1 MQKYFSYIF
10 SLHLICM
17 IFVALIL
24 LTSCANQGVLSGGK
38 KDKTPPALDSLK
50 STPNFQT
57 NFQKQT
63 IELTF
68 DEWLQLNDVF
78 KQVVVS
84 PPLQKNFD
92 VSLKKKTVR
101 FKFDKDEILR
111 KNATYTINFGT
122 AIQDLNERNPVKDLR
137 FVFST
142 GDFIDSLEVTG
153 TVIDVL
159 DKQPVKEVLVM
170 LYDNLADTVVRKEK
184 PFYFGKTDEKGI
196 FTIKNV
202 RADTFKVFA
211 LLDGNA
217 NYLFDNVSEK
227 IGFLEK
233 PIVVTDSSK
242 TNLAI
247 QLFEEESILQL
258 ENEDKKKYG
267 RIAFGFNRK
276 PHDDEIKITFEEVG
290 QNVKIQNQKDSIL
303 LWYDLP
309 RDTTWKVYVTNDT
322 LFSDTIKIPQL
333 SRVDFFKKQKLNPAK
348 PSTQRSKITV
358 TSGKHFSIAFN
369 HPLEKID
376 TGLVMLLEDTLLNQ
390 VFPKI
395 EIDTTDERNLLI
407 QFPFKEKTAY
417 QLQLLPN
424 ALTDFFGIKNDTIT
438 EFLNVKP
445 KTEFGDLTLTVTGM
459 QPDKNY
465 VIELLDP
472 KNKLIEIIP
481 MTGDTIFKKVF
492 RTIETGIYSVRMI
505 EDKNGNGRWDTGN
518 YDNKF
523 QPEPLFTR
531 KLEELRAG
539 WELDASV
546 KFN

>member
-10 SLHLICM
+10 SLHLIYM

-24 LTSCANQGVLSGGK
+24 LTSCANQGTLSGGK
-38 KDKTPPALDSLK
+38 KDTTPPALDSLK

-68 DEWLQLNDVF
+68 DEWLRLSDVF

-84 PPLQKNFD
+84 PPLQKSFD
-92 VSLKKKTVR
+92 VSLKKRTVQ
-101 FKFDKDEILR
+101 FKFDKEEVLR
-111 KNATYTINFGT
+111 ENATYTINFGT

-153 TVIDVL
+153 MVTDAF
-159 DKQPVKEVLVM
+159 DKKPVKEVLVM

-196 FTIKNV
+196 FIIKNV
-202 RADTFKVFA
+202 RADSFKVFA

-217 NYLFDNVSEK
+217 NYLFDNKSEK
-227 IGFLEK
+227 IGFLEN
-233 PIVVTDSSK
+233 PIVVTDSTE
-242 TNLAI
+242 TNLML
-247 QLFEEESILQL
+247 QLFEEESSLQL

-276 PHDDEIKITFEEVG
+276 PHDDEINITFEEVG
-290 QNVKIQNQKDSIL
+290 QKIKFQNQKDSIL

-333 SRVDFFKKQKLNPAK
+333 SRVDFFKKQKLNPTK
-348 PSTQRSKITV
+348 PSTLRSKITV
-358 TSGKHFSIAFN
+358 TSGKPFSIVLN

-376 TGLVMLLEDTLLNQ
+376 TALVMLLEDTLLNQ

-395 EIDTTDERNLLI
+395 KIDPTDERNLLI
-407 QFPFKEKTAY
+407 EFPFKEKTDY
-417 QLQLLPN
+417 QLLLLPN

-438 EFLNVKP
+438 EFLDVKS
-445 KTEFGDLTLTVTGM
+445 KTNFGDLTLTVTGM

-472 KNKLIEIIP
+472 KDKLIEIIP
-481 MTGDTIFKKVF
+481 MTGDTLFKKIF
-492 RTIETGIYSVRMI
+492 RTIQTGVYSVRMV

-531 KLEELRAG
+531 KLEELREG

-546 KFN
+546 DFN